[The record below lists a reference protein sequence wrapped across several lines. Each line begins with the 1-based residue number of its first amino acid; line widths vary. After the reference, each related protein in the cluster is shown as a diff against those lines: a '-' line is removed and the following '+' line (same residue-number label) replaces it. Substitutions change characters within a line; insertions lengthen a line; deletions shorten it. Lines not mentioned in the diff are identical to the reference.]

1 MPVHCGFSRRRALPR
16 DSRKLQRQGRKGRN
30 ELRIRIQLFVLAST
44 LSVAATADVLAQS
57 YPTRPI
63 RLVVP
68 SSPGGGTDIT
78 ARILAPEL
86 SKLLGQQVVVE
97 NRPGAGTMIGGEVV
111 AKSPPDGYTLLMGI
125 STLAI
130 NPAVYKK
137 VPYDALRDLAPIT
150 QTVSVPNVIVGHP
163 TLPAKNVKELVALAR
178 SRPGEL
184 TFASAGLGTSPHL
197 SMELFLSMTKTR
209 MLHVPY
215 KGSGPGIVDL
225 IAGQV
230 QVMAPNM
237 LSGYPHIKTGRM
249 RPYGVT
255 GSKRTA
261 GAPEIPTI
269 AESGVPGYEAV
280 QWYGVLAPAATPR
293 PIVQR
298 LHDEIVKVLQQPNVK
313 DVIVKDGGEPV
324 GSTPEQ
330 FAAFIKAETAK
341 WASVVKSA
349 GIQPE

>member
-1 MPVHCGFSRRRALPR
+1 M
-16 DSRKLQRQGRKGRN
+16 
-30 ELRIRIQLFVLAST
+30 LA
-44 LSVAATADVLAQS
+44 VACSSSGASFAQN
-57 YPTRPI
+57 YPTRPV

-78 ARILAPEL
+78 ARIMAPEL

-97 NRPGAGTMIGGEVV
+97 NRSGAGTMIGGEIV

-137 VPYDALRDLAPIT
+137 VPYDAMRDFAPIS
-150 QTVSVPNVIVGHP
+150 QVVSVPNVIVGHP
-163 TLPAKNVKELVALAR
+163 SLPARTTKELIALAR
-178 SRPGEL
+178 SRPGQL
-184 TFASAGLGTSPHL
+184 TYASAGLGTSPHL
-197 SMELFLSMTKTR
+197 SIELFLSMTQTK

-215 KGSGPGIVDL
+215 KGSGPGITDL

-249 RPYGVT
+249 RAYGVT
-255 GSKRTA
+255 GAKRTQ

-269 AESGVPGYEAV
+269 AETGVPGYEAV
-280 QWYGVLAPAATPR
+280 QWYGVLAPAGTPR

-298 LHDEIVKVLQQPNVK
+298 LHEETVKVLQLPNVK
-313 DVIVKDGGEPV
+313 DLIVRDGGEPV

-330 FAAFIKAETAK
+330 FATFIKAETTK
-341 WASVVKSA
+341 WAKVVKDA
-349 GIQPE
+349 GIQQE